1 VAGDKLAE
9 IKEILMRLRIV
20 RSVLAV
26 LAVAGLA
33 ACTPGPGGGPPS
45 SSAPGSSASSTP
57 SGSPTGLLPDE
68 TEPASGKPSPS
79 FTPGPS
85 STPARGDA
93 ELSIIVKP
101 SPTAAAESYTLVCIG
116 GVPAAESHHP
126 NAAAGCAALKKNP
139 AVLTRTPRPSDQV
152 CTQQYGGPQT
162 ATVTGAVEGV
172 GVESSYKLTD
182 GCEIAAWTAV
192 ADILGSSGA
201 GA

>member
-1 VAGDKLAE
+1 
-9 IKEILMRLRIV
+9 MRLRIV

-33 ACTPGPGGGPPS
+33 ACTPPPGGGSPS
-45 SSAPGSSASSTP
+45 SSAPGSSTSSTP
-57 SGSPTGLLPDE
+57 SASPTGLLPDE
-68 TEPASGKPSPS
+68 TESPSGKPTPS
-79 FTPGPS
+79 FTTTPG
-85 STPARGDA
+85 RGDA

-101 SPTAAAESYTLVCIG
+101 SPTAAEESYTLVCTD

-126 NAAAGCAALKKNP
+126 TAAAACAALKKNP
-139 AVLTRTPRPSDQV
+139 ALLTRTPRPSDQV
-152 CTQQYGGPQT
+152 CDQRYGGPQT
-162 ATVTGAVEGV
+162 ATVTGAVDGV

-182 GCEIAAWTAV
+182 GCEIAAWAAV